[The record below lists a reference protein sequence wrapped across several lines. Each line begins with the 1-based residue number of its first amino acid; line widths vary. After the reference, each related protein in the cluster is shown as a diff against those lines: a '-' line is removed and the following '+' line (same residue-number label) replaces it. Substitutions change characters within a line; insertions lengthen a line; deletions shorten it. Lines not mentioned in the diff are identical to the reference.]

1 MLKRN
6 RRGDAE
12 DFDEEISVLP
22 DDERKSLLSSNN
34 NKSQSSKIKLKNE
47 DQEMEIPLNRYKEPT
62 VEVEID
68 SQTESLQTLSLRYN
82 VPISELKRCNQ
93 IMNDAEFYGLKKI
106 KIPVNP
112 NTVMAGLLIP
122 GLNVEGSDTA
132 VATPS
137 NGGKTDQGW
146 VIESNVLGASSVY
159 SSPLSDESDSALS
172 TTATPTLRADP
183 ASVHRNGTT
192 GLHGDSLL
200 NMTPSRE
207 AKKAKKF
214 FRSVDK
220 EVASVREKSVRIQSL
235 ADEEEVD
242 VANISGDGETD
253 SMLISASSDP
263 KPSAFSSKTSKFAC
277 WLCFGLTVISVALIL
292 WFARY
297 EFQVIQNEH
306 HEPPPHHN
314 HQHESGQN

>member
-172 TTATPTLRADP
+172 TTASKSPLMSESPYEEPKQISGFTLQI
-183 ASVHRNGTT
+183 SKLRNWN
-192 GLHGDSLL
+192 LRNSPLL
-200 NMTPSRE
+200 N
-207 AKKAKKF
+207 F
-214 FRSVDK
+214 GDRSFV
-220 EVASVREKSVRIQSL
+220 VRR
-235 ADEEEVD
+235 
-242 VANISGDGETD
+242 
-253 SMLISASSDP
+253 
-263 KPSAFSSKTSKFAC
+263 
-277 WLCFGLTVISVALIL
+277 GLVALTSSEIYSL
-292 WFARY
+292 SQKNLSNR
-297 EFQVIQNEH
+297 
-306 HEPPPHHN
+306 
-314 HQHESGQN
+314 